1 MMMSKPAP
9 ESTNTEESPPAFAMT
24 AKKTPQSAVEDLE
37 RRLAMLGNAAAAPA
51 VVPEQHQQIQDMK
64 PPAVAAP
71 AVEAAAPVKG
81 GKNALLA
88 RIMAAQERT
97 KQAQNKPTPPPPSND
112 ADLLMTLDAP
122 TNDPPPPA
130 FDSSFFPAA
139 PAELPPPA
147 FDSVQDS
154 IMPQMDMSFPPP
166 PPMDAVAPPPPA
178 FMSSSAPMYEPSAPS
193 FEDLLDGQQHH
204 HHHQPNSLETMQAV
218 PPPSHSA
225 PPDMSIDEDVLAA
238 LDPAEREALLAEQ
251 RQIMEQI
258 ESAKASDQA
267 SGAAARAM
275 SFNQRSN
282 TAVAQ
287 AIGNLDRPSSSRAA
301 AAPSSASKNKKS
313 SSSSSNG
320 TPRTVNLGAGE
331 DVPLHDQAKTKQAIK
346 DGTAILCQ
354 CINCQNWMQVTDNA
368 TLMFCPVCQ
377 VVSPVERDGNQSI
390 DMEAAAQMT
399 ADQKMAEEMQ
409 QEEYKKA
416 EGTTAR
422 AAPKTPKKQVV
433 EEGMS
438 WYDWMVGNPKV
449 APTPTHGSS
458 ELPSRVAKAAAASKP
473 AGLVAAQTGEES
485 GAINFASSYDEQT
498 RPLSGGG
505 ARMAESK
512 GMFACVADSITTAA
526 QAVTTLSEDPEGNV
540 HGVDSSSLLAMPQV
554 SRQKD

>member
-1 MMMSKPAP
+1 
-9 ESTNTEESPPAFAMT
+9 
-24 AKKTPQSAVEDLE
+24 
-37 RRLAMLGNAAAAPA
+37 
-51 VVPEQHQQIQDMK
+51 
-64 PPAVAAP
+64 
-71 AVEAAAPVKG
+71 
-81 GKNALLA
+81 
-88 RIMAAQERT
+88 MAAQERT
-97 KQAQNKPTPPPPSND
+97 KQAQNKPTPPPSDD

-122 TNDPPPPA
+122 NDAPPPA
-130 FDSSFFPAA
+130 FDSSFLPAA

-154 IMPQMDMSFPPP
+154 VMQQMNMNFPPP

-178 FMSSSAPMYEPSAPS
+178 SMSSAPMYEPSAPS
-193 FEDLLDGQQHH
+193 FEDLLDGGQ

-218 PPPSHSA
+218 PPPSNA
-225 PPDMSIDEDVLAA
+225 PPDNNTSIDEDVLAA
-238 LDPAEREALLAEQ
+238 LDPAERESLLEEQ

-258 ESAKASDQA
+258 ESIKANNQA
-267 SGAAARAM
+267 SSAAARAM

-287 AIGNLDRPSSSRAA
+287 AVGNLDRPSSRAA

-313 SSSSSNG
+313 SSSSGSG

-377 VVSPVERDGNQSI
+377 VVSPVEREGSQSI

-399 ADQKMAEEMQ
+399 ADQKLAEELQ

-416 EGTTAR
+416 EGTTTAR
-422 AAPKTPKKQVV
+422 APKTPQKQVV

-458 ELPSRVAKAAAASKP
+458 ELPSRVAKAAAATSTRP
-473 AGLVAAQTGEES
+473 AALVPAQTGEEGGGTIS
-485 GAINFASSYDEQT
+485 YSSSYDEQT
-498 RPLSGGG
+498 RPLSGG

-512 GMFACVADSITTAA
+512 GMFACVADSISTAA
-526 QAVTTLSEDPEGNV
+526 QAVYSEDAEGET

>member
-1 MMMSKPAP
+1 L
-9 ESTNTEESPPAFAMT
+9 
-24 AKKTPQSAVEDLE
+24 LE
-37 RRLAMLGNAAAAPA
+37 
-51 VVPEQHQQIQDMK
+51 
-64 PPAVAAP
+64 
-71 AVEAAAPVKG
+71 
-81 GKNALLA
+81 
-88 RIMAAQERT
+88 
-97 KQAQNKPTPPPPSND
+97 
-112 ADLLMTLDAP
+112 
-122 TNDPPPPA
+122 
-130 FDSSFFPAA
+130 
-139 PAELPPPA
+139 
-147 FDSVQDS
+147 
-154 IMPQMDMSFPPP
+154 
-166 PPMDAVAPPPPA
+166 
-178 FMSSSAPMYEPSAPS
+178 
-193 FEDLLDGQQHH
+193 
-204 HHHQPNSLETMQAV
+204 
-218 PPPSHSA
+218 
-225 PPDMSIDEDVLAA
+225 
-238 LDPAEREALLAEQ
+238 EQ

-258 ESAKASDQA
+258 ENTKASNQA

-275 SFNQRSN
+275 AFDQRSN

-287 AIGNLDRPSSSRAA
+287 AVGNLDRPSSSRAA
-301 AAPSSASKNKKS
+301 AAPSSASKKKKS
-313 SSSSSNG
+313 SSSSSGG

-331 DVPLHDQAKTKQAIK
+331 DVPLHDQEKTKQAIK

-377 VVSPVERDGNQSI
+377 VVSPVERDGSSPNV

-399 ADQKMAEEMQ
+399 ADQKMAEQLQ

-416 EGTTAR
+416 EGTTTAR
-422 AAPKTPKKQVV
+422 APKAAKPQVV

-458 ELPSRVAKAAAASKP
+458 ELPSRVAKAAAKP
-473 AGLVAAQTGEES
+473 AATGSGLVAAHTGEE
-485 GAINFASSYDEQT
+485 GGHGVINYSSSYDEGTT
-498 RPLSGGG
+498 RPIGSG